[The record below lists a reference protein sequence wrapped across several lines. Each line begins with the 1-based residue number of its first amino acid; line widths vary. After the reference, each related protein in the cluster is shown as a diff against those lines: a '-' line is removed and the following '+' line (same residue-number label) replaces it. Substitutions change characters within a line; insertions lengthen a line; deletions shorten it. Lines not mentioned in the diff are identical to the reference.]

1 MVAEFS
7 GEEMEGREEGRAG
20 QREGGSKEGR
30 VACMCV
36 CVCSVCVCVCVCVV
50 CVVCVC
56 MCVCCVCSVCVCACT
71 FVRIVYVCVHN
82 RM

>member
-1 MVAEFS
+1 MRRTRKKKEDDLRYTITSASPECSQLLCVVLLRGGRLPKEMVAEFS

-36 CVCSVCVCVCVCVV
+36 CV
-50 CVVCVC
+50 
-56 MCVCCVCSVCVCACT
+56 
-71 FVRIVYVCVHN
+71 
-82 RM
+82 